1 MYQELEEVDRK
12 NIIDHLLVIAK
23 KTPNIGIK
31 IVKNYLGFFHITTR
45 NTPDNEFLSPES
57 LVSILTSTN

>member
-1 MYQELEEVDRK
+1 MYQDIEEVDRK

-31 IVKNYLGFFHITTR
+31 IVKNYLRLFHVYEK
-45 NTPDNEFLSPES
+45 NTPNNEFLSPES
-57 LVSILTSTN
+57 WVNILNNN